1 MSRHKVEITGVNTA
15 NIKVLSNE
23 EMLNLFERYKNGE
36 KFARDDIINGNL
48 KLVLSILK
56 SFNKSDE
63 NKDDLFQIGCV
74 GLLKA
79 VDNFDPSFGVKFS
92 TYCVPMIQGEIRRY
106 IRDNSSV
113 RVSRS
118 LKDLSYRALKMKEEL
133 SLSLERV
140 PTTEEI
146 AKALNVTTVE
156 LLDALDS
163 RRVPL
168 SLFDPIYNDGGDT
181 IYLYDQIED
190 KKSNGLDIDMK
201 MAVNNAID
209 ELEERER
216 YVLDQRFVIGK
227 TQTELANELGIS
239 QAQIS
244 RIEKRAIDFLKKTLK

>member
-1 MSRHKVEITGVNTA
+1 MSRHKVEISGVNTA

-23 EMLNLFERYKNGE
+23 EMQILFERYKKGDLL
-36 KFARDDIINGNL
+36 ARDEIIRGNL

-56 SFNKSDE
+56 LFNKSDE

-74 GLLKA
+74 GLVKA

-106 IRDNSSV
+106 VRDNNSI

-118 LKDLSYRALKMKEEL
+118 LKDLAYRIIKMKEEFL
-133 SLSLERV
+133 VNNGKE
-140 PTTEEI
+140 PTIEQI
-146 AKALNVTTVE
+146 ASELNVSVLE
-156 LLDALDS
+156 VIEALDS
-163 RRVPL
+163 RRTPV
-168 SLFDPIYNDGGDT
+168 SIFEPIYNDGGDT

-190 KKSNGLDIDMK
+190 KKSNADIDIK

-209 ELEERER
+209 ELEEREQ
-216 YVLDQRFVIGK
+216 YILDQRFIIGK
-227 TQTELANELGIS
+227 TQTELAKELGIS

-244 RIEKRAIDFLKKTLK
+244 RVEKKAIDYLKKTLK